1 MAGRAGAYEV
11 PPLLPRHLQRLKV
24 RGLAHDRDDLLGRG
38 PDRRGL
44 LVVRL
49 RLLPHLERVRA
60 RLELGRVPAAL
71 HHCVEALRHAERDG
85 VDEAVVAVP
94 PDLVLQFELGLV
106 QDLQVRAGDD
116 SQRDPGEV
124 VAAHGRLVPTLDP
137 SGGQEDDAHLQLRP
151 ERLAS
156 RCQHLEQRLFH
167 CVACARGRGAVSIR
181 QEVSGGVARS
191 GGSRRGHAG
200 APHTF
205 PRRTGCMTPV
215 HADPQATFSP
225 HSGHT
230 RAFLAL
236 HSFWVLGADVKICNC
251 PTTLTGFSHGHRCWS
266 TPEGGNTVCV

>member
-1 MAGRAGAYEV
+1 VQCGGQVAGRAGAYEV

-167 CVACARGRGAVSIR
+167 CVA
-181 QEVSGGVARS
+181 
-191 GGSRRGHAG
+191 
-200 APHTF
+200 
-205 PRRTGCMTPV
+205 GCMTPV